1 MAETDPDEAR
11 SLVGSLILDPSSL
24 VRALATGR
32 HRGSD
37 RSGPTRVELRYVD
50 LAAGRRL
57 QVVRIDGATTRTTNH
72 GDDAAT
78 AVSELLELPFA
89 NWHVDTATERVQLQL
104 TRKGK
109 ALLTRKSGGPPIAA
123 DHSHDRQKRR
133 LLASSDEI
141 FQALGLTTD
150 DGTVKPTRTA
160 KFTQVQDFLA
170 TLAPVV
176 ADAVRLGPDARAD
189 AADEPAEL
197 RVADL
202 GCGNAYLTFAAARF
216 LTSELDIGVRIT
228 GVDEKAQARRHNT
241 EIASSLHLS
250 DTLRFVEGR
259 IDDVVLDPVPDVV
272 LALHACD
279 TATDEALARAIRWRA
294 GVILAAPCCHRDV
307 QRQLRRAELSP
318 SQRLITRSG
327 ILTERLADTLTDAFR
342 AALLRLAGYR
352 VDVVEFVEA
361 AHTPRN
367 TLIRAVR
374 TDAHPRPEDQ
384 EAYDALVAEWQVT
397 PALQVML
404 ERAAPI
410 SPRAAL
416 APRRAGIVGA

>member
-1 MAETDPDEAR
+1 MAEVDPDEAR

-32 HRGSD
+32 HRGD
-37 RSGPTRVELRYVD
+37 GRSGPTRLELRYVD

-57 QVVRIDGATTRTTNH
+57 QVVRFDGTTRQTNNH
-72 GDDAAT
+72 GDDAET

-109 ALLTRKSGGPPIAA
+109 ALLTRKASGPPVAA

-133 LLASSDEI
+133 LLEASDEV
-141 FQALGLTTD
+141 FEALGLTTA
-150 DGTVKPTRTA
+150 DGTLKPTRSS

-176 ADAVRLGPDARAD
+176 DDAVRLGPNART
-189 AADEPAEL
+189 AAEPDEPPEL

-216 LTSELDIGVRIT
+216 LTRELDIDLRIT
-228 GVDEKAQARRHNT
+228 GVDEKAQARQHNT
-241 EIASSLHLS
+241 EIATSLGLS
-250 DTLRFVEGR
+250 DTMRFVEGR
-259 IDDVVLDPVPDVV
+259 IDDVALDPAPDVV

-279 TATDEALARAIRWRA
+279 TATDDALARAIRWRA
-294 GVILAAPCCHRDV
+294 GVILAAPCCHQDV
-307 QRQLRRAELSP
+307 QRQLRAADLSP
-318 SQRLITRSG
+318 PQRLITRSG

-342 AALLRLAGYR
+342 AALLRLSGYR
-352 VDVVEFVEA
+352 VVVVEFVEA

-374 TDAHPRPEDQ
+374 TDAPPRREDRQ
-384 EAYDALVAEWQVT
+384 AYEALVAEWQVK
-397 PALQVML
+397 PALEVLL
-404 ERAAPI
+404 ERDPA
-410 SPRAAL
+410 
-416 APRRAGIVGA
+416 

>member
-1 MAETDPDEAR
+1 MAEVDIDEGR
-11 SLVGSLILDPSSL
+11 SLVASLILDSSSL

-32 HRGSD
+32 HRGSEAA
-37 RSGPTRVELRYVD
+37 GLTRVELRYVD
-50 LAAGRRL
+50 LTAGRRL
-57 QVVRIDGATTRTTNH
+57 QVVRFDGTAALTTNH
-72 GDDAAT
+72 GDDAAS
-78 AVSELLELPFA
+78 AVGELLELPFA

-109 ALLTRKSGGPPIAA
+109 ALLTRKAGGPPIAA
-123 DHSHDRQKRR
+123 ADHAHDRHKRR
-133 LLASSDEI
+133 LLEQSDEV
-141 FQALGLTTD
+141 FRALGLTTA
-150 DGTVKPTRTA
+150 DGTVKPSRSA

-176 ADAVRLGPDARAD
+176 ADAVRLGPDVRTSAGQKG
-189 AADEPAEL
+189 PAEL

-216 LTSELDIGVRIT
+216 LARELEVGVRIT
-228 GVDEKAQARRHNT
+228 GVDEKAQAREHNT
-241 EIASSLHLS
+241 EVAASLGLS
-250 DTLRFVEGR
+250 ETLTFVEGR
-259 IDDVVLDPVPDVV
+259 IGDVALDPPPDLV

-279 TATDEALARAIRWRA
+279 TATDDALARAVRWRA

-307 QRQLRRAELSP
+307 QRQLRKAHLSP
-318 SQRLITRSG
+318 AQRIITRSG

-367 TLIRAVR
+367 TLLRAVR
-374 TDAHPRPEDQ
+374 TDAMPTPEDR
-384 EAYDALVAEWQVT
+384 EAYAELVAHWQVK
-397 PALQVML
+397 PALESLL
-404 ERAAPI
+404 E
-410 SPRAAL
+410 L
-416 APRRAGIVGA
+416 NAG

>member
-1 MAETDPDEAR
+1 MAEVDNDEAR

-32 HRGSD
+32 HRGAG

-57 QVVRIDGATTRTTNH
+57 QVVRFDGATALTTNH
-72 GDDAAT
+72 GDDAAA
-78 AVSELLELPFA
+78 AVTELLELPFA

-104 TRKGK
+104 TRKGR
-109 ALLTRKSGGPPIAA
+109 ALLTRKPGGPPIAA

-133 LLASSDEI
+133 LLEASDEV
-141 FQALGLTTD
+141 FQALGLTAA
-150 DGTVKPTRTA
+150 DGTVKPTRSA
-160 KFTQVQDFLA
+160 KFAQVQDFLA

-176 ADAVRLGPDARAD
+176 ADAVRLGPGARTGAVPG
-189 AADEPAEL
+189 EPAEL

-216 LTSELDIGVRIT
+216 LTTELDIGVRIT

-241 EIASSLHLS
+241 EVTTSLGLS
-250 DTLRFVEGR
+250 DTLRFIEGR
-259 IDDVVLDPVPDVV
+259 IDDVALDLAPDVV
-272 LALHACD
+272 LALHGCD
-279 TATDEALARAIRWRA
+279 TATDDALARAIRWRA

-307 QRQLRRAELSP
+307 QRQLRAAHLSP
-318 SQRLITRSG
+318 AQRLITRSG

-342 AALLRLAGYR
+342 AALLRLSGYR

-361 AHTPRN
+361 AQTPRN

-374 TDAHPRPEDQ
+374 TDATQRPEDRD
-384 EAYDALVAEWQVT
+384 AYEALVAEWQVT
-397 PALQVML
+397 PALQILL
-404 ERAAPI
+404 ERD
-410 SPRAAL
+410 
-416 APRRAGIVGA
+416 AG